1 LSDKDDEAMDEFVDS
16 RDEMEMMEKD
26 EFGKKKKKK
35 QM

>member
-1 LSDKDDEAMDEFVDS
+1 MDEFVDS